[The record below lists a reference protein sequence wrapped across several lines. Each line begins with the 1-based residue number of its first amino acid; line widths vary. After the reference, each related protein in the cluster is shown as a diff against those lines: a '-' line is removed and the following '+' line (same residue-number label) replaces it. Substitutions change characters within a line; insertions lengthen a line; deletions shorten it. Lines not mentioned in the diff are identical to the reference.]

1 MKHTPHPL
9 RTALVSLISFIAT
22 VSAPPSLA
30 QSADCRTL
38 ARPLPRVTA
47 AMCEAAALKP
57 SGTKSVNGF
66 PIYQRDVVAPAGD
79 AADADAKPR
88 PKVLVLGG
96 IHGDE
101 LSSSSLAF
109 HWIALASSTPGG
121 MDWRFVPAL
130 NPDGLMQKQPT
141 RVNARGVDLNRN
153 FPTPRWAQEAPQYWV
168 KQTERDP
175 RRFPGKAALSE
186 PETRFV
192 QQTMEKWKPD
202 LIVSVHAPYGVLDY
216 DGPRVPPQ
224 RLGRLFLD
232 RVGVFPGSLGYYGG
246 VQKGVPVVTI
256 ELASSTS
263 APNEAETRQM
273 WLDLLRWASE
283 RMVAPGR

>member
-1 MKHTPHPL
+1 LASHIF
-9 RTALVSLISFIAT
+9 AASLFIAG
-22 VSAPPSLA
+22 AAAQAGPSV
-30 QSADCRTL
+30 DCAVL
-38 ARPLPRVTA
+38 ARPLPRVPTA
-47 AMCEAAALKP
+47 LCEAAGLQA
-57 SGTKSVNGF
+57 SGAKSVRGF
-66 PIYQRDVVAPAGD
+66 PIYQRDVSSPA
-79 AADADAKPR
+79 AADGKPLPR
-88 PKVLVLGG
+88 VLVLGG

-109 HWIALASSTPGG
+109 HWISLARSTAGG

-130 NPDGLMQKQPT
+130 NPDGLLQPKPSRT
-141 RVNARGVDLNRN
+141 NARGVDLNRN

-168 KQTERDP
+168 QRTERDP
-175 RRFPGKAALSE
+175 RRWPGPAAESE

-192 QQTMEKWKPD
+192 LQTIAQWKPD
-202 LIVSVHAPYGVLDY
+202 LIVSIHAPYGVLDY
-216 DGPRVPPQ
+216 DGPRIPPE

-232 RVGVFPGSLGYYGG
+232 RVGVFPGSLGYFGG

-256 ELASSTS
+256 ELTSSSS

-283 RMVAPGR
+283 RMVVPGR